1 MMFVYLS
8 ALVLVSISNFSFKNS
23 IIITS
28 LKYKYVLIVR
38 ILNIINKS
46 IISNSDISFSL
57 PQDCP

>member
-1 MMFVYLS
+1 MMFVYLC

-28 LKYKYVLIVR
+28 LKYKYVLIVK

-46 IISNSDISFSL
+46 IISNSDTSFSL